1 MLAEGVNECITN
13 SFYSPN
19 KKKQK
24 TVIEVMWFVGLP
36 LV

>member
-19 KKKQK
+19 KKKT